1 MSEEKKTGG
10 AMSRKTRIKLDQS
23 GKVNAVMI
31 TMSLGFIALA
41 LAYPRYT
48 VHGQNYG
55 QPAPQ
60 QQAPQVVLPPQ
71 IFNPPPPPFRP
82 PIVVPTDVT
91 SPQLVN
97 PINLPPNIQTSMALA
112 GVQLITDSQFPP
124 LEVKNQPLDWITLKF
139 KEGSVW
145 TKPNDYTVDLK
156 SGEILVSVKAP
167 SKMAFVITPFGT
179 IALGANADVYIS
191 FKDGVLRI
199 LNFDGDGMALKAQL
213 DKGPFAGPADPTVTV
228 ACGYELVASQN
239 KISRAELRPKDGIAR
254 RFSKV
259 LENGH
264 LAVSE
269 FSVESAL
276 KSCDMIVD
284 LNQKVTGVKERR
296 MLSDMTKMAAVL
308 NYKNGTDGFKV
319 EK

>member
-31 TMSLGFIALA
+31 TMSLSFIALA

-60 QQAPQVVLPPQ
+60 QQAPQVVL
-71 IFNPPPPPFRP
+71 PPFRP

-112 GVQLITDSQFPP
+112 GVQLIADSQFPP
-124 LEVKNQPLDWITLKF
+124 LEVKNQPLDSIVLKF
-139 KEGSVW
+139 KDGSVW

-179 IALGANADVYIS
+179 IALGADADVYIS